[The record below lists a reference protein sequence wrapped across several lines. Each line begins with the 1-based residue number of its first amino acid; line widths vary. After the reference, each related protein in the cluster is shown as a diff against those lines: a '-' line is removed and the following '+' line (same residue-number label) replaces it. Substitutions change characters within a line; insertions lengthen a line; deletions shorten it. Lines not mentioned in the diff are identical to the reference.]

1 MYTRLKQLPYKT
13 NALFRFYV
21 LFIGLKTGKFCWT
34 SIRTAEWIVYHYWR
48 TQRNYTVSQLTP
60 WNGIKINIVI
70 WNSLLVLSLI
80 LCFTV
85 YKKGYLSPSLPEVLH
100 FFRKKSTAVWPTS
113 RACKTIGLVETTPK
127 TSLSSLKFHALSNG
141 NNETSWKCLVPEI

>member
-100 FFRKKSTAVWPTS
+100 FFQKKNQNFSADVS
-113 RACKTIGLVETTPK
+113 RMRDDR
-127 TSLSSLKFHALSNG
+127 LSGDGAQIQQLSFFKI
-141 NNETSWKCLVPEI
+141 SCSFQW